1 LCDPVNAVI
10 KVVRH
15 HNADGVAG
23 NGVAGHNADIRRSLH
38 NKRCVVHFFVLSGRG
53 RGVVSPSYTDE
64 QIRELCARALAA
76 KGLEFEAVI
85 SKLRVAL
92 RNHAESLSN
101 LAVAMLLQMPKR
113 RSAGEESPEPEEERK
128 DGT

>member
-1 LCDPVNAVI
+1 M
-10 KVVRH
+10 VV
-15 HNADGVAG
+15 AD
-23 NGVAGHNADIRRSLH
+23 
-38 NKRCVVHFFVLSGRG
+38 KRCVVHFFVLSGRG

-92 RNHAESLSN
+92 RNRAESLSN

-113 RSAGEESPEPEEERK
+113 RSEEESPEPDEERK
-128 DGT
+128 NGT